1 MTDRAR
7 ERYFPQAKAGGVV
20 VVTLF
25 HCHTIAKMLLIWR
38 LHRRLKQRVR
48 RKAKDFL
55 GVYLILDW
63 RARTVRSISLWA
75 SLHGIYDMGEV
86 PEHVAAVR
94 VPGSQGIQTLCGI
107 FSYEGDWLKVLFD
120 ARVARPSPLDDWV
133 SPSVIRSTNT
143 GGSRSTP
150 VGRPDALD

>member
-1 MTDRAR
+1 MTGRAR
-7 ERYFPQAKAGGVV
+7 QRHAPEAKPGGVV

-25 HCHTIAKMLLIWR
+25 ECRTILKMLLIWK
-38 LHRRLKQRVR
+38 LHHQLKQRVY

-63 RARTVRSISLWA
+63 RARTIRSISLWA

-86 PEHVAAVR
+86 PEHVEAVR
-94 VPGSQGIQTLCGI
+94 IPGAQGIQTLCGI

-120 ARVARPSPLDDWV
+120 ARVSRPSPLHDWV
-133 SPSVIRSTNT
+133 DKGRRDGRESKERQHARS
-143 GGSRSTP
+143 G
-150 VGRPDALD
+150 